1 MILALQFGKALL
13 GSKAFRY
20 VMAGF
25 IAIASWSI
33 WLARHDAKV
42 EKAVVM
48 QIDTGA
54 KKLTAEAIKASEAAN
69 KPGSAE
75 RLKAKYCVDCRDK
88 P

>member
-42 EKAVVM
+42 EKAAVT
-48 QIDTGA
+48 QIDTQSN
-54 KKLTAEAIKASEAAN
+54 KLTAEAVKAREPAS
-69 KPGSAE
+69 KPGSTE
-75 RLKAKYCVDCRDK
+75 RLLKKYCGDC
-88 P
+88 